1 MRFAKSVSGTMT
13 DAIFKP
19 KHRINEIERSKNYKA
34 TSILVVS
41 GSTGI
46 GKNGVALRFE
56 QRHYVCPNGTSAA
69 SAVHVNISN

>member
-46 GKNGVALRFE
+46 GENGVALRFE
-56 QRHYVCPNGTSAA
+56 QRHYVCPNGTA
-69 SAVHVNISN
+69 SAVHANISN